1 MTSTRT
7 PAQAHRL
14 DHARVHWKAWWN
26 HRGPVPPP
34 RPTPA
39 MRTRMHE
46 ELDRLLTTGC
56 SWCMAERLE
65 RLHGLLLHLQ
75 REEAGR
81 RREQLLA
88 AEDAHHDA
96 AA

>member
-1 MTSTRT
+1 
-7 PAQAHRL
+7 
-14 DHARVHWKAWWN
+14 
-26 HRGPVPPP
+26 
-34 RPTPA
+34 
-39 MRTRMHE
+39 MHE